1 MKKLSIFAIA
11 LVLSATVFAQMPA
24 MKRPMAATPQVRDYL
39 KVLMF
44 FKTVKNSREQLQ
56 LTEKQNVKL
65 DKILRDVENYTQNLR
80 KERQSDKF
88 LENFVK
94 DSFDPLKFQQEQM
107 RKQEE
112 TRIFYLS
119 KIKEIYDLLTVPQRE
134 KLVSIIKKQVKRLK
148 KIKEMRK
155 WRENQKRMK

>member
-1 MKKLSIFAIA
+1 MKKLSILAI
-11 LVLSATVFAQMPA
+11 VLAFSAAVFAQMPA
-24 MKRPMAATPQVRDYL
+24 MKRPMAATPQVRNSL

-44 FKTVKNSREQLQ
+44 FKTVKNAREQLQ

-65 DKILRDVENYTQNLR
+65 DKILRDVETYTQNLR
-80 KERQSDKF
+80 KERQNDKF

-112 TRIFYLS
+112 TRVFYLS
-119 KIKEIYDLLTVPQRE
+119 KIKEIHDLLTPSQRE
-134 KLVSIIKKQVKRLK
+134 TLVNIIKKRVKRLK
-148 KIKEMRK
+148 KIKEMKK
-155 WRENQKRMK
+155 WRDNPKPMK